1 MSPPVLDSNKA
12 IGLITIDGPGGV
24 GKGTLSRA
32 LGTELKWHLLESGAL
47 YRLVAL
53 CSVEQ
58 GIDPTEA
65 EALAGAI
72 RTWKVRF
79 KDGRVEYNGV
89 DVSAAIRTSQIE
101 DRASRVSQLQAV
113 RNALLEYQR
122 NCLRAPGL
130 VAEGRDM
137 GTVVFPQATLKIFL
151 TASLECRAE
160 RRHLQLKATGKDVRM
175 RDLLADIQMRD
186 ERDVGRK
193 ISPLV
198 RATDAVLI
206 DSTDMRAEQV
216 CAKVFTLWEEIQN
229 R

>member
-1 MSPPVLDSNKA
+1 MSHPVPDSNKVA
-12 IGLITIDGPGGV
+12 GLITIDGPSGV

-32 LGTELKWHLLESGAL
+32 LVTELKWHLLESGAL

-58 GIDPTEA
+58 GIDPNEA
-65 EALAGAI
+65 EMLVGAI

-89 DVSAAIRTSQIE
+89 DVSAAIRTSQID

-113 RNALLEYQR
+113 RDVLLEYQR
-122 NCLRAPGL
+122 SCLRAPGL

-137 GTVVFPQATLKIFL
+137 GTVVFPQAALKIFL
-151 TASLECRAE
+151 TASSECRAE
-160 RRHLQLKATGKDVRM
+160 RRYLQLKATDKGVRM

-198 RATDAVLI
+198 RTTDAVFI
-206 DSTDMRAEQV
+206 DSTDMSAEQV
-216 CAKVFTLWEEIQN
+216 CAKVLTLWEEIQN